1 MDRKVVAFVTDPRF
15 RRRRREQKTLEAM
28 MRMYCR
34 HHHRS
39 QPLCAECSALAR
51 YSERRLARC
60 VFGDEKPTCANC
72 LVHCYKSDM
81 RDKMRVMMRWAGPR
95 MLWRHPVLALRHMI
109 DGRRPSP
116 RLPERASAK

>member
-1 MDRKVVAFVTDPRF
+1 MDRKVVEFVTDKRF

-51 YSERRLARC
+51 YSQRRLERC

-72 LVHCYKSDM
+72 LVHCYKPEM
-81 RDKMRVMMRWAGPR
+81 REKVRVMMRWAGPR
-95 MLWRHPVLALRHMI
+95 MLWCHPLLAAMHMV

-116 RLPERASAK
+116 RLPGR